1 MVGCVGRIAELFLEI
16 DDDVDLEKVKQM
28 IG

>member
-1 MVGCVGRIAELFLEI
+1 MVECVGRIAGLFLEI

>member
-1 MVGCVGRIAELFLEI
+1 MVGCVGQIAELFLEI